1 LLTAPVLAAPAPSTP
16 LGQVS
21 ASTWIE
27 GTAETAAVLM
37 VTVAGYRFSGKLA
50 RRRIGRAR
58 PAEA

>member
-1 LLTAPVLAAPAPSTP
+1 LPNFTFTDHSEP
-16 LGQVS
+16 G
-21 ASTWIE
+21 
-27 GTAETAAVLM
+27 GYAETAAVLM

>member
-27 GTAETAAVLM
+27 GTVETAAVLI
-37 VTVAGYRFSGKLA
+37 VTVAG
-50 RRRIGRAR
+50 
-58 PAEA
+58 